1 MAEEANSGDRV
12 FVAFLVNTGFFLG
25 EMVKHWS
32 NIKHIKQCQLKLV
45 NRAKIDQVKDHPKFG
60 HIRIPF
66 HKFNISSIKWQWKQ

>member
-12 FVAFLVNTGFFLG
+12 FVAFLVNTGIFFGGKWFNIVQILNT
-25 EMVKHWS
+25 S
-32 NIKHIKQCQLKLV
+32 NDVNQNGL

-66 HKFNISSIKWQWKQ
+66 LNFNISSIK